1 MTDDVDDADM
11 TDGVADG
18 ADGPSGA
25 LGDEPA
31 PKGLSLR
38 GLRVVYRAAG
48 GASVTAVDGV
58 DLDVAAGEVVAV
70 PVLRP
75 IFRWGLAAVGALG
88 MALLILKTV
97 FNVGS
102 YAAGNDG
109 TPARV
114 AILLLA
120 MLFGAAVGW
129 FGAAGY

>member
-1 MTDDVDDADM
+1 MIVPTAR
-11 TDGVADG
+11 TATL
-18 ADGPSGA
+18 AA
-25 LGDEPA
+25 LAA
-31 PKGLSLR
+31 PLAL
-38 GLRVVYRAAG
+38 V
-48 GASVTAVDGV
+48 
-58 DLDVAAGEVVAV
+58 VAAAAPGAWVLV
-70 PVLRP
+70 P
-75 IFRWGLAAVGALG
+75 AAG

-129 FGAAGY
+129 LCS